1 MKPVDRRP
9 FHFKQF
15 SMHQDRCA
23 MKIGTDGVLIG
34 AWTGV
39 ESLSQ
44 QARVLDLG
52 TGTGLVALMLAQ
64 RNRGTLID
72 AVEIDAD
79 AAQQAGE
86 NAAASPFAQQIT
98 IHHSSVQ
105 EWNPPYR
112 YDHIVSNPPFFT
124 LKPVSPDAKRT
135 TARHDA
141 SLPVN
146 SLAESVNRLL
156 SEEGCFSVV
165 WPSDREDELKAEL
178 ERYDLYPVRRC
189 SVFPTGD
196 KPCHRV
202 LCTFSRATKAVSIV
216 EETLVI
222 EQYGRAGYAAGFL
235 NLLKD
240 YYLDF

>member
-34 AWTGV
+34 AWTAV
-39 ESLSQ
+39 ENAGA
-44 QARVLDLG
+44 ARILDLG

-64 RNRGTLID
+64 RNAALAID
-72 AVEIDAD
+72 AVEIDGD
-79 AAQQAGE
+79 AAQQAQE
-86 NAAASPFAQQIT
+86 NVDASPFAHQVRV
-98 IHHSSVQ
+98 HHTPVQ
-105 EWNPPYR
+105 EWQPAYR
-112 YDHIVSNPPFFT
+112 YDHVVSNPPFFSA
-124 LKPVSPDAKRT
+124 KPISPDAKRT

-141 SLPVN
+141 TLPV
-146 SLAESVNRLL
+146 SDLASAVHRLVKPD
-156 SEEGCFSVV
+156 GRFSVV
-165 WPSDREDELKAEL
+165 WPADREGELALALNALGFVVE
-178 ERYDLYPVRRC
+178 RRC
-189 SVFPTGD
+189 SVYPTGD

-202 LCTFSRATKAVSIV
+202 LCTFRASSTPMEVT

-222 EQYGRAGYAAGFL
+222 EQWGRAGYSAGFL
-235 NLLKD
+235 QLLKN